1 MLFVTISLY
10 TSPIHCQHYYKA
22 IILVKILTVE
32 CPNTKQQSE
41 NIGNLVFYRDT
52 NTRLKPTKDD
62 PQGTGEFVNQSVLL
76 LGE

>member
-1 MLFVTISLY
+1 M
-10 TSPIHCQHYYKA
+10 QH
-22 IILVKILTVE
+22 IIKQK